1 MTERKN
7 HPGPGRS
14 TAEAMVNEIKKRVAE
29 RNEEAHKAERKRR
42 GPRERELAEKRRREN
57 F

>member
-1 MTERKN
+1 MTERKH

-14 TAEAMVNEIKKRVAE
+14 TADAMISELKKQVAA

-42 GPRERELAEKRRREN
+42 GPRERELADKRRRDLS
-57 F
+57 